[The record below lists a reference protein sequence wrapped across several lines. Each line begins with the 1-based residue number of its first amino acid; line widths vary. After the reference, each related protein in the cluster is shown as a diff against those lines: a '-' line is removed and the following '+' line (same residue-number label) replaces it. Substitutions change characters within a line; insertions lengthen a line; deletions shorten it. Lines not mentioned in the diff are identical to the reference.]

1 MEFSL
6 ILLYLYKCFFSNKV
20 LSVFIRTFVIP
31 NQYKNI
37 INKKI
42 NNYEKQGVIIC
53 IDDVF
58 FSDIISADLSGNG

>member
-6 ILLYLYKCFFSNKV
+6 IFLCNKV
-20 LSVFIRTFVIP
+20 LSVFIRTFVIS
-31 NQYKNI
+31 NQYKDVL
-37 INKKI
+37 NKKI

-58 FSDIISADLSGNG
+58 FSDIIRADLSGYG